1 MPGIAVIARQR
12 SGTNYLRS
20 LIADS
25 SNLVNLSEV
34 FDYNARD
41 ANENFFRFRALDGY
55 QWSPHREASEVV
67 MELSRFLGFLTE
79 KHAHHIIDIKYNQ
92 TLVSIPTYM
101 SPASLLPLFSAL
113 QQHRYCL
120 VHLVRENVCAS
131 IVSGLV
137 ADVTGTFHV
146 PRDRRETAPHTRIR
160 LNARQFIAEVEARER
175 EIAMFDHLCRWMGNN
190 VRLSYEEIASA
201 PPAKLRVTIESLV
214 RRGEG
219 TFVRLGESAFRKG
232 LGHWLEHVENRDEI
246 HAAFAADPRLRR
258 YLADQAQA
266 RSA

>member
-1 MPGIAVIARQR
+1 MPGIAVVARQR

-34 FDYNARD
+34 FDYNSRNS
-41 ANENFFRFRALDGY
+41 NENFFQFRALHDY
-55 QWSPHREASEVV
+55 QWSQYRETNEVIA
-67 MELSRFLGFLTE
+67 EFNHFLGFLAE
-79 KHAHHIIDIKYNQ
+79 KHPHHLIDVKYNQ

-101 SPASLLPLFSAL
+101 SPSSMLPVFSAL
-113 QQHRYCL
+113 QQHRYCV

-137 ADVTGTFHV
+137 ADITGTFHV
-146 PRDRRETAPHTRIR
+146 PRDRREAAPHTRVR
-160 LNARQFIAEVEARER
+160 LNVRQFIAEVEARER

-190 VRLSYEEIASA
+190 VRLSYEEIAA
-201 PPAKLRVTIESLV
+201 LPPAKLRGVIESLV

-246 HAAFAADPRLRR
+246 HATFAADPRLRR
-258 YLADQAQA
+258 YLAEYAEA